1 MYYIITKLLVIKLWR
16 ALGATFSHKRIQM
29 LPMKPKNQQA
39 ELQRTQKQAMAL
51 ENKREIINT
60 FPHVL

>member
-1 MYYIITKLLVIKLWR
+1 
-16 ALGATFSHKRIQM
+16 
-29 LPMKPKNQQA
+29 MKPKNQQA